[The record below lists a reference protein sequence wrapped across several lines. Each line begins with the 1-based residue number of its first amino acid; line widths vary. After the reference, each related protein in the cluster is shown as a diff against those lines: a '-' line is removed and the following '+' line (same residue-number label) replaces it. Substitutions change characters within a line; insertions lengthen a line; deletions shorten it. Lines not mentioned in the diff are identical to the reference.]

1 MKTVKWPVRFTRVSF
16 PLCVVCGV
24 GLLGLTGCA
33 AVPKSPAPLPA
44 WSSARSATGT
54 PDISGCYQ
62 AIGVGYS
69 KDGKKLG
76 QFSLIS
82 VLHSMEPGT
91 FSDDG
96 CVVVKHPKNDD
107 LEFQSATGWASFSR
121 FHENFFGGTKDY
133 KDSYENVGKYIR
145 LRLMLD
151 TEAGPLLLL
160 FENSAFKLYLRKAAD
175 GGLIVYS
182 QDSTEGEIFFVPFYV
197 NHAKW
202 YYFKPA
208 DTNAVSGP
216 FTPSY

>member
-1 MKTVKWPVRFTRVSF
+1 MKTIKSAVRCARVSF
-16 PLCVVCGV
+16 SLGMVCAV

-33 AVPKSPAPLPA
+33 SVSNPPAPLPR
-44 WSSARSATGT
+44 WSTARSATGT

-62 AIGVGYS
+62 AIGVGYG
-69 KDGKKLG
+69 KDGKELG

-82 VLHSMEPGT
+82 VLYSMEPGT
-91 FSDDG
+91 FSGDG
-96 CVVVKHPKNDD
+96 CVVVKNPKNDT
-107 LEFQSATGWASFSR
+107 LEFQSATGGASFSR
-121 FHENFFGGTKDY
+121 FHENFFGGAKDY
-133 KDSYENVGKYIR
+133 KCSYENVGKYIR
-145 LRLMLD
+145 LRLLMN
-151 TEAGPLLLL
+151 TEAGPLLLV
-160 FENSAFKLYLRKAAD
+160 FENSAFQLYLRKAAD

-182 QDSTEGEIFFVPFYV
+182 RDAVAGEIFFVPFYV